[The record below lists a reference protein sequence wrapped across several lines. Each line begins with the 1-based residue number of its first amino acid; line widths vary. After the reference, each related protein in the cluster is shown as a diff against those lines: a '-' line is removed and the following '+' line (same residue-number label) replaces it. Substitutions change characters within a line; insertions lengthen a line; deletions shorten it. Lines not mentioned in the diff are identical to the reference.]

1 MSNARFRFIV
11 IGCVAAVTLSACSGG
26 KLRIP
31 EKQRGSDMG
40 KVYDRGDS
48 LFGENGITFDSS
60 KSLSNSETG
69 SGIGVNAF
77 LWRASLDTI
86 SFMPITLPDP
96 FGGVIITDW
105 FSPAE
110 SATERF
116 KINVYILGRAL
127 RADGLRVSVFRQVR
141 DAAGGWRDTAV
152 PDDMATQIEDS
163 ILTKARQLRNEAT
176 NAQ

>member
-1 MSNARFRFIV
+1 MSSPIFRTIIV
-11 IGCVAAVTLSACSGG
+11 GCSAALALTACSGG
-26 KLRIP
+26 TLKVP
-31 EKQRGSDMG
+31 EKQRSTDMG
-40 KVYDRGDS
+40 KVYERGDT
-48 LFGENGITFDSS
+48 LFGKDGLTFDSS
-60 KSLSNSETG
+60 KSLSSNDGG

>member
-1 MSNARFRFIV
+1 MSSAPLRLILV
-11 IGCVAAVTLSACSGG
+11 TCTAALLVTGCTGG
-26 KLRIP
+26 KLMVP
-31 EKQRGSDMG
+31 EKPRTGEFG
-40 KVYDRGDS
+40 TVYDRGET
-48 LFGENGITFDSS
+48 LFGEDGLTFGGS
-60 KSLSNSETG
+60 KSLGSNDGG

-86 SFMPITLPDP
+86 SFMPISLPDP

-105 FSPAE
+105 FSP
-110 SATERF
+110 SDSPTERF

-152 PDDMATQIEDS
+152 PDDMARQIEDS
-163 ILTKARQLRNEAT
+163 ILTKARQLRHEAT